1 MKHQQATAPKFFSRK
16 RCIIF
21 SIIALLL
28 IALSIIAA
36 QPKIA
41 NKLSSLI
48 NSTRLDRSP
57 GESAFPDID
66 KANLSPT
73 RQKIISLAK
82 TEFKAQSAG
91 TKFSQGAKEPWCANF
106 VSYIMN
112 QAGAPLKNPH
122 TGGWRIPGTFTLRE
136 YYEAN
141 GRFKPA
147 NSDYQP
153 LPGDAAIYRN
163 SPVFGDHANIVLKND
178 NGVLTTVGG
187 NETNRIRVFV
197 NHDKQ
202 YDGLLEYAY
211 QQITNFSGQ
220 CCVLK
225 LKRSQLIV
233 SARKIRPAHRPP
245 RY

>member
-1 MKHQQATAPKFFSRK
+1 MCISSPKFFSKK
-16 RCIIF
+16 RCIIL
-21 SIIALLL
+21 SVITLLL
-28 IALSIIAA
+28 IVPIAVIT

-41 NKLSSLI
+41 DKLSSLV
-48 NSTRLDRSP
+48 NSVRLNRSP
-57 GESAFPDID
+57 GEAAFPDID
-66 KANLSPT
+66 TANLSPT

-91 TKFSQGAKEPWCANF
+91 AKFSQDAEEAWCANF

-141 GRFKPA
+141 GRFKAA
-147 NSDYQP
+147 NSGYQP
-153 LPGDAAIYRN
+153 LPGDVAIYRN
-163 SPVFGDHANIVLKND
+163 SPVFGDHTNIVLKND
-178 NGVLTTVGG
+178 NGALTTVGG

-202 YDGLLEYAY
+202 YDGLLGYGVP
-211 QQITNFSGQ
+211 TNN
-220 CCVLK
+220 
-225 LKRSQLIV
+225 
-233 SARKIRPAHRPP
+233 
-245 RY
+245 

>member
-1 MKHQQATAPKFFSRK
+1 MKHQQAAAPKFFSKK
-16 RCIIF
+16 RCIIL
-21 SIIALLL
+21 SVIALLL
-28 IALSIIAA
+28 IVPIAVII

-41 NKLSSLI
+41 DKLSSLI

-57 GESAFPDID
+57 GEAAFPDID
-66 KANLSPT
+66 TVNLSPT

-91 TKFSQGAKEPWCANF
+91 AKFSQGAEEAWCANF
-106 VSYIMN
+106 VSWIIH

-136 YYEAN
+136 YYEAT

-147 NSDYQP
+147 NSGYQP
-153 LPGDAAIYRN
+153 RPGDVAIYRN
-163 SPVFGDHANIVLKND
+163 SPVFGDHTNIVLKND

-202 YDGLLEYAY
+202 YDGLLGYG
-211 QQITNFSGQ
+211 IPN
-220 CCVLK
+220 
-225 LKRSQLIV
+225 
-233 SARKIRPAHRPP
+233 
-245 RY
+245 

>member
-41 NKLSSLI
+41 DKLSSLV
-48 NSTRLDRSP
+48 NSVRLDRSP
-57 GESAFPDID
+57 GEAAFPDID
-66 KANLSPT
+66 TVNLSPT

-82 TEFKAQSAG
+82 TEFKAQPAG
-91 TKFSQGAKEPWCANF
+91 TKFSQGAEEAWCANF
-106 VSYIMN
+106 VSWIMN

-136 YYEAN
+136 YYEAT
-141 GRFKPA
+141 GRFKSA
-147 NSDYQP
+147 NSGYQP
-153 LPGDAAIYRN
+153 LPGDVAIYRN
-163 SPVFGDHANIVLKND
+163 SPVFGDHTNIILKND

-187 NETNRIRVFV
+187 NEANRIHMFV
-197 NHDKQ
+197 NRDKQ
-202 YDGLLEYAY
+202 YDGLLGYGVP
-211 QQITNFSGQ
+211 N
-220 CCVLK
+220 
-225 LKRSQLIV
+225 
-233 SARKIRPAHRPP
+233 
-245 RY
+245 

>member
-1 MKHQQATAPKFFSRK
+1 MRFTAMIHMKRPRSAPSKDSSKKRYAIISATVVLLLL
-16 RCIIF
+16 
-21 SIIALLL
+21 ALLGIL
-28 IALSIIAA
+28 AI

-41 NKLSSLI
+41 DKLLSPA
-48 NSTRLDRSP
+48 NSVRLDRSR
-57 GESAFPDID
+57 GEATFPDI
-66 KANLSPT
+66 ATTNLSPT

-106 VSYIMN
+106 VSYIMK

-147 NSDYQP
+147 NSGYQP
-153 LPGDAAIYRN
+153 LPGDVAIYRN
-163 SPVFGDHANIVLKND
+163 SPVFGDHTNIVLKND

-187 NETNRIRVFV
+187 NEMNRIRVFT
-197 NHDKQ
+197 NRDKQ
-202 YDGLLEYAY
+202 YDGLLGYGVP
-211 QQITNFSGQ
+211 N
-220 CCVLK
+220 
-225 LKRSQLIV
+225 
-233 SARKIRPAHRPP
+233 
-245 RY
+245 

>member
-1 MKHQQATAPKFFSRK
+1 MKHQQAAVPKFFSKK
-16 RCIIF
+16 RCIIL
-21 SIIALLL
+21 SVIALLL
-28 IALSIIAA
+28 IVPIVVIT

-41 NKLSSLI
+41 DKLSSLI
-48 NSTRLDRSP
+48 NSVRLDRSP
-57 GESAFPDID
+57 GEAVFPDID
-66 KANLSPT
+66 TANLSPT

-91 TKFSQGAKEPWCANF
+91 TKFSQGAEEAWCANF
-106 VSYIMN
+106 VSYIMK

-122 TGGWRIPGTFTLRE
+122 TGGFTLRE

-141 GRFKPA
+141 SRFKSA
-147 NSDYQP
+147 NSGYQP

-187 NETNRIRVFV
+187 NEANRIRVFV

-202 YDGLLEYAY
+202 YDGLLGYG
-211 QQITNFSGQ
+211 IPN
-220 CCVLK
+220 
-225 LKRSQLIV
+225 
-233 SARKIRPAHRPP
+233 
-245 RY
+245 

>member
-1 MKHQQATAPKFFSRK
+1 MKHQQAAPLIFFSKK
-16 RCIIF
+16 RCIIL
-21 SIIALLL
+21 SVITLLL
-28 IALSIIAA
+28 ITSGAVIA

-41 NKLSSLI
+41 DKLSSLI
-48 NSTRLDRSP
+48 NSVRLDRSP

-66 KANLSPT
+66 TANLSPT

-136 YYEAN
+136 YYQAAD
-141 GRFKPA
+141 RFKSA
-147 NSDYQP
+147 DSGYQP
-153 LPGDAAIYRN
+153 RLGDVAIYRN
-163 SPVFGDHANIVLKND
+163 SPVFGDHTNIVLKND

-187 NETNRIRVFV
+187 NEMNRIRVFT
-197 NHDKQ
+197 NRSKQ
-202 YDGLLEYAY
+202 YEGLLGYGVPE
-211 QQITNFSGQ
+211 
-220 CCVLK
+220 K
-225 LKRSQLIV
+225 
-233 SARKIRPAHRPP
+233 
-245 RY
+245 

>member
-1 MKHQQATAPKFFSRK
+1 MIHMKRPRSAPSKDSSKK
-16 RCIIF
+16 RYAII
-21 SIIALLL
+21 SSTVVLLLLALLGIL
-28 IALSIIAA
+28 AI

-41 NKLSSLI
+41 DKLLSPA
-48 NSTRLDRSP
+48 NSVRLDRSR
-57 GESAFPDID
+57 GEATFPDI
-66 KANLSPT
+66 ATTNLSPT

-147 NSDYQP
+147 NSGYQP
-153 LPGDAAIYRN
+153 LPGDVAIYRN
-163 SPVFGDHANIVLKND
+163 SPVFGDHTNIVLKND

-187 NETNRIRVFV
+187 NEMNRIRVFT
-197 NHDKQ
+197 NRDKQ
-202 YDGLLEYAY
+202 YEGLLGYGVPE
-211 QQITNFSGQ
+211 
-220 CCVLK
+220 K
-225 LKRSQLIV
+225 
-233 SARKIRPAHRPP
+233 
-245 RY
+245 

>member
-1 MKHQQATAPKFFSRK
+1 MIHMKRPRSAPSKDSSKKRYAIISATVVLLLL
-16 RCIIF
+16 
-21 SIIALLL
+21 ALLGIL
-28 IALSIIAA
+28 AI

-41 NKLSSLI
+41 DKLLSPA
-48 NSTRLDRSP
+48 NSVRLDRSR
-57 GESAFPDID
+57 GEATFPDI
-66 KANLSPT
+66 ATTNLSPT

-82 TEFKAQSAG
+82 TEFKAQPAG
-91 TKFSQGAKEPWCANF
+91 AKFSQGAEEAWYANF
-106 VSYIMN
+106 VSWIMY

-147 NSDYQP
+147 NSGYQP

-163 SPVFGDHANIVLKND
+163 SPVFGDHTNIVLKND

-187 NETNRIRVFV
+187 NEANRIRVFV

-202 YDGLLEYAY
+202 YDGLLGYGVP
-211 QQITNFSGQ
+211 TDN
-220 CCVLK
+220 
-225 LKRSQLIV
+225 
-233 SARKIRPAHRPP
+233 
-245 RY
+245 

>member
-1 MKHQQATAPKFFSRK
+1 MKYQQTAAPKFFSKK
-16 RCIIF
+16 RCIIL
-21 SIIALLL
+21 SMVTLLL
-28 IALSIIAA
+28 IISGAVIA

-41 NKLSSLI
+41 DKLSSLV
-48 NSTRLDRSP
+48 NSVRLDRSP

-66 KANLSPT
+66 TVNLGPT

-91 TKFSQGAKEPWCANF
+91 TKFSQGAKELWCANF

-112 QAGAPLKNPH
+112 QAGAPLKNSH

-136 YYEAN
+136 YYEAT
-141 GRFKPA
+141 GRFKSD

-163 SPVFGDHANIVLKND
+163 SPVFGDHTNIVLKND
-178 NGVLTTVGG
+178 NGALTTVGG
-187 NETNRIRVFV
+187 NEANRIRVFV

-202 YDGLLEYAY
+202 YDGLLGY
-211 QQITNFSGQ
+211 G
-220 CCVLK
+220 
-225 LKRSQLIV
+225 V
-233 SARKIRPAHRPP
+233 SN
-245 RY
+245 